1 MKVAPIALCALLV
14 LLVEGAQE
22 SKAAAVTCNPMAL
35 SACADAITSSQPP
48 TSTCCN
54 KLKEQRPCLC
64 QYIKDPN
71 LQTLINSPNANKVAV
86 TCGSPFPTC

>member
-1 MKVAPIALCALLV
+1 MKGASIAPCTLLV

-22 SKAAAVTCNPMAL
+22 SKTAAVTCNPMAL
-35 SACADAITSSQPP
+35 SACADAITFSQPP
-48 TSTCCN
+48 TPTCCN
-54 KLKEQRPCLC
+54 KLKEQGPCLC

-71 LQTLINSPNANKVAV
+71 LQTLINSPNANKVTA